1 MRRSLL
7 VLMAALAF
15 HAEIPAYA
23 HHSFT
28 STYDV
33 DKTVKIEGKIV
44 GFQFRNPHSFLQIE
58 APDASGVTQRW
69 AIEWGGAGSLGGQG
83 VTRNSLKIG
92 DAVVI
97 TGNPG
102 RTAADHRIR
111 MLTLLRPS
119 DEFGW
124 GGAPGEVVD

>member
-1 MRRSLL
+1 MRRLLPLILLL
-7 VLMAALAF
+7 VLAVPVVA
-15 HAEIPAYA
+15 
-23 HHSFT
+23 
-28 STYDV
+28 
-33 DKTVKIEGKIV
+33 
-44 GFQFRNPHSFLQIE
+44 QLQ
-58 APDASGVTQRW
+58 APGPD
-69 AIEWGGAGSLGGQG
+69 
-83 VTRNSLKIG
+83 NSLKIG
-92 DAVVI
+92 DVVVI

>member
-1 MRRSLL
+1 MKRSLL
-7 VLMAALAF
+7 VLLAAL
-15 HAEIPAYA
+15 IVGLPAYA

-33 DKTVKIEGKIV
+33 DKTVKIQGKIV
-44 GFQFRNPHSFLQIE
+44 VFQFRNPHSFLQIE
-58 APDASGVTQRW
+58 APDAKGVIQRW
-69 AIEWGGAGSLGGQG
+69 AIEWGGAGSLGSQG

-92 DAVVI
+92 DVVVI

-102 RTAADHRIR
+102 RTEADHRIR
-111 MLTLLRPS
+111 MVTLLRPS

>member
-7 VLMAALAF
+7 VLLAALTLRAG
-15 HAEIPAYA
+15 IPAFA

-58 APDASGVTQRW
+58 APDANGVIQRW
-69 AIEWGGAGSLGGQG
+69 AIEWGGAGSLGAQG

-92 DAVVI
+92 DVVII